1 MATKLQLYNQALSR
15 LGPVRLT
22 GLTENR
28 PERIAFD
35 QHYDEV
41 MQEML
46 ESGLWEFSL
55 RTQEWTPDIDAVDSI
70 NGQYVYNKPSDY
82 VRLRKISPDQSQTYE
97 DLSYKREGEVIL
109 SDYSTLFVTYV
120 SNHASYGANVGI
132 YPQLFANAFADCL
145 ALRANLPI
153 TKDRGTSA
161 DLERKFARSLMQAK
175 RADAVDERIKTKQP
189 GTWTQS
195 RRQSN
200 RGQRREAT

>member
-1 MATKLQLYNQALSR
+1 MATKIGLYNAALSR

-22 GLTENR
+22 SLVENR
-28 PERIAFD
+28 PERVAFD

-41 MQEML
+41 LQEML
-46 ESGLWEFSL
+46 EQGLWFFAL

-70 NGQYVYNKPSDY
+70 NGQYVYNIPADY
-82 VRLRKISPDQSQTYE
+82 VRLRKISPDQAQTYE

-109 SDYSTLFVTYV
+109 SDYSTLFVTFV
-120 SNHASYGANVGI
+120 SNDASYGANLGL
-132 YPQLFANAFADCL
+132 YPQLYANAFADCL

-153 TKDRGTSA
+153 TKDRGTTA
-161 DLERKFARSLMQAK
+161 DLERKFARSLSQA
-175 RADAVDERIKTKQP
+175 RRVDAVDERIKTKQP

>member
-1 MATKLQLYNQALSR
+1 MASKLGLFNAALSR

-46 ESGLWEFSL
+46 EQGLWFFAL
-55 RTQEWTPDIDAVDSI
+55 RTQEWTYDTDAVDSI
-70 NGQYVYNKPSDY
+70 NGQYVYNIPSDY
-82 VRLRKISPDQSQTYE
+82 VRLRKISPDQSLTYE
-97 DLSYKREGEVIL
+97 DLTYKREGEVIL
-109 SDYSTLFVTYV
+109 SDYSTLFVTFV
-120 SNHASYGANVGI
+120 SNNASYGANVGI

-175 RADAVDERIKTKQP
+175 RVDAVDERIKTKQP
-189 GTWTQS
+189 GTWAQS

-200 RGQRREAT
+200 RAQRREAT

>member
-1 MATKLQLYNQALSR
+1 MTTKLTLFNQALSR

-46 ESGLWEFSL
+46 ESGLWFFAL
-55 RTQEWTPDIDAVDSI
+55 RTQEWTPDVDAVDSI
-70 NGQYVYNKPSDY
+70 NGQYVYNLPSDY

-175 RADAVDERIKTKQP
+175 RVDAVDERIKTKQP

>member
-1 MATKLQLYNQALSR
+1 MTTKLALFNAALSR
-15 LGPVRLT
+15 IGPVRLT

-28 PERIAFD
+28 PERIVFD

-41 MQEML
+41 ITEIL
-46 ESGLWEFSL
+46 ESGLWFFAL
-55 RTQEWTPDIDAVDSI
+55 RTQEWTYDIDAVDSI
-70 NGQYVYNKPSDY
+70 NGQYVYNLPSDY

-120 SNHASYGANVGI
+120 SDNASYGLNLGI
-132 YPQLFANAFADCL
+132 WPQLFANTVADHL
-145 ALRANLPI
+145 ALRSSLPI
-153 TKDRGTSA
+153 TKDRGTKG
-161 DLERKFARSLMQAK
+161 DLEHDAARSLLKAK
-175 RADAVDERIKTKQP
+175 RIDAVDERIKTKQP